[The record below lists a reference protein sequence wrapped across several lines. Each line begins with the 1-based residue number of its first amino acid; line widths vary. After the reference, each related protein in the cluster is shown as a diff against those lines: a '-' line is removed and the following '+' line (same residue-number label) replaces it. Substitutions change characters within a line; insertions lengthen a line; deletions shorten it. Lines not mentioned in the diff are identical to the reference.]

1 MQSSS
6 SDRPFEPDLERL
18 KNAVAAEGR
27 RNNGVEPALI
37 PSFSLEEKV
46 KRSQCFGILPRL
58 DWWRRI
64 KQPDDSKGFSFAL
77 GEKVGM
83 RAGNSL
89 SN

>member
-37 PSFSLEEKV
+37 PAFSPKEKV
-46 KRSQCFGILPRL
+46 KRSQRFRIYPRL
-58 DWWRRI
+58 DWWMRI
-64 KQPDDSKGFSFAL
+64 KKPDDSKGFSFSR
-77 GEKVGM
+77 GRRPG
-83 RAGNSL
+83 
-89 SN
+89 